1 MDKYFRAKGNLH
13 GVLALIPLYG
23 IICLMVSCI
32 PHGDDTVTFPTS
44 ADSIIFIQGGDY
56 ENDYIDLFDLI
67 SDIEIIQLET
77 TDSSIFAVPSILLQ
91 VDSNIVIA
99 DEVSDKVLLFN
110 NNGRFQ
116 KLIARIGKG
125 PGEYQHISDVHY
137 NEWSQKIEIWDN
149 KWNFLKYNLMSG
161 ETTSTS
167 YRSNPGFF
175 AYRFFMP
182 IDKASYFLYNP
193 QYKNIY
199 KGNDFRLVYKEH
211 EEIKWKLLPFNQADE
226 KGITGADFYKY
237 EDSVR
242 FFERYIPVVYTVDR
256 LGITPRYYFQNRTS
270 NRLESYD
277 LSRYSDYIEEGFAI
291 DGVYETQD
299 WLFTRF
305 AFNKNRIGFYMID
318 KVNYKN
324 MNSASL
330 GFSIN
335 GLWVHLKTVIN
346 GQVWTSV
353 EAPIFIAYQNE
364 IVNNKS
370 LSDFQK
376 AILNVKAT
384 DTDNPILIK
393 FGIDD

>member
-1 MDKYFRAKGNLH
+1 MGNILRLSVSFS
-13 GVLALIPLYG
+13 VLLIVWSCGHNRKREDTLV
-23 IICLMVSCI
+23 LM
-32 PHGDDTVTFPTS
+32 PKAT
-44 ADSIIFIQGGDY
+44 DSIIFIQGGDY
-56 ENDYIDLFDLI
+56 ENDYIDLFDII

-91 VDSNIVIA
+91 ADSNIVIA

-110 NNGRFQ
+110 NNGGFQ

-137 NEWSQKIEIWDN
+137 NKWSQKIEIWDN
-149 KWNFLKYNLMSG
+149 KWNFLKYNLISG
-161 ETTSTS
+161 ETASTS

-182 IDKASYFLYNP
+182 LDKASYLLYNP
-193 QYKNIY
+193 QYKNIDNE
-199 KGNDFRLVYKEH
+199 NDFRLVYKEH

-226 KGITGADFYKY
+226 KGITGANYFYKY
-237 EDSVR
+237 EDSIR

-277 LSRYSDYIEEGFAI
+277 LSRYSDYIEEDFAI
-291 DGVYETQD
+291 DRVYETQD

-305 AFNKNRIGFYMID
+305 AFNKNQIGFYMID
-318 KVNYKN
+318 KVNFKN
-324 MNSASL
+324 INSASL

-346 GQVWTSV
+346 GRVWASV
-353 EAPIFIAYQNE
+353 EAPILIAYQNE
-364 IVNNKS
+364 IMNS
-370 LSDFQK
+370 RTLSDFQK
-376 AILNVKAT
+376 RILMMEVT

-393 FGIDD
+393 LTMKKLIL